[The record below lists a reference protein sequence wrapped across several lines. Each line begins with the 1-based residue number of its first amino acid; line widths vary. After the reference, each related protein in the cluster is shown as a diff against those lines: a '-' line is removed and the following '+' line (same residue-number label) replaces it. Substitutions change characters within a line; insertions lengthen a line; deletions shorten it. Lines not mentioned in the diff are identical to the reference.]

1 MYILPSG
8 MHLVSKPH
16 QPKKSA
22 DPKYLR
28 CENIILYLQELQNV
42 VLQTAFHEVAAQD
55 YLVASVD
62 EEECGQ
68 IVDVVN
74 A

>member
-1 MYILPSG
+1 
-8 MHLVSKPH
+8 MHLSEWHFLFVCS
-16 QPKKSA
+16 
-22 DPKYLR
+22 DVYEYLM

>member
-1 MYILPSG
+1 M
-8 MHLVSKPH
+8 
-16 QPKKSA
+16 
-22 DPKYLR
+22 

-62 EEECGQ
+62 EDECGQ